1 MNKRRDNLFLGGGLL
16 IGFGIGLC
24 TGLSLLIVAIP
35 ILLHHMFIVGVQWSA
50 PGLYLF
56 FVVLPL
62 ALIGIGITVLRRAKR
77 VEA

>member
-56 FVVLPL
+56 FIILPL
-62 ALIGIGITVLRRAKR
+62 TLVGVGMMVLQRAKR
-77 VEA
+77 VVA

>member
-1 MNKRRDNLFLGGGLL
+1 MNKRRDNLFLGAGLL

-24 TGLSLLIVAIP
+24 VGLSLLIAAIP

-56 FVVLPL
+56 FIILPL
-62 ALIGIGITVLRRAKR
+62 TLVGVGMMVLQRAKR
-77 VEA
+77 VVA

>member
-24 TGLSLLIVAIP
+24 VGLSLLIAAIP

-56 FVVLPL
+56 FIVLPL
-62 ALIGIGITVLRRAKR
+62 TLIGAGMMFLRRARR
-77 VEA
+77 VVV